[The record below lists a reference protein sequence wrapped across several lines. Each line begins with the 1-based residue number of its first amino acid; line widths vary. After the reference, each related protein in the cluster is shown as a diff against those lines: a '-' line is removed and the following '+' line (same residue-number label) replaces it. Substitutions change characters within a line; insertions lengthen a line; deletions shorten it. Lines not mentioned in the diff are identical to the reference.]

1 MRKIDEGLGK
11 LDSTP
16 VEFAGVAILAV
27 PGTPEYSAV
36 NPDTAQTLRLL
47 SQREAYWRSELAKYE
62 KRLTEARN
70 RLDPGYSGSETDDFG
85 ESHPMSLPRRQDAE
99 RANAAR
105 RQDEARALGAE
116 IDRLASDIRGAVPGA
131 DLPALSGLDLKGMQD
146 ALEAYPDKLNALSL
160 SGQDS
165 PQLFKAKMAL
175 LGIGKLLP
183 YAGRAVISQS
193 RSDKTISTIEDV
205 KTNTLPKVQTGLQG
219 IVDLVNAILRDIDS
233 DRAYLQGGSHD
244 AADNRALLERK
255 RALLTSAMR
264 PRLAAAQAMVRDTLI
279 PFQRDQIKS
288 ADPEG
293 ESYAKLLKA
302 QIKLYEASKKA
313 VETTLPWALASGGA
327 REGDTASALA
337 NIESAKA
344 KYRKFI
350 TGYDDE
356 RGRHT
361 GIDEHLFDIAR
372 RKDPNESGTEVIY
385 GETQPFSLP
394 RKIAL
399 YSEEKLRRLAQIN
412 QADAEINSVLER
424 IDAMTGGRH
433 GLLARRLPVAI
444 PEGQAGVGIIQ
455 RLVDDKTLEALGDT
469 LTQLGNEYKAK
480 AGEVSLG
487 GGDQ

>member
-1 MRKIDEGLGK
+1 
-11 LDSTP
+11 
-16 VEFAGVAILAV
+16 
-27 PGTPEYSAV
+27 
-36 NPDTAQTLRLL
+36 
-47 SQREAYWRSELAKYE
+47 
-62 KRLTEARN
+62 
-70 RLDPGYSGSETDDFG
+70 
-85 ESHPMSLPRRQDAE
+85 
-99 RANAAR
+99 
-105 RQDEARALGAE
+105 
-116 IDRLASDIRGAVPGA
+116 
-131 DLPALSGLDLKGMQD
+131 MQD
-146 ALEAYPDKLNALSL
+146 ALEAYPDKLSALSL
-160 SGQDS
+160 LGQDT

-183 YAGRAVISQS
+183 YAGRAVISWS
-193 RSDKTISTIEDV
+193 KSDKTISTIEDV

-244 AADNRALLERK
+244 AGDNSALLERK
-255 RALLTSAMR
+255 RALLTSVMR
-264 PRLAAAQAMVRDTLI
+264 PKLAGAQAMVRDTLL

-361 GIDEHLFDIAR
+361 GIEEHLADIAR
-372 RKDPNESGTEVIY
+372 RKDPNDSSTEVIY

-394 RKIAL
+394 RKIGR
-399 YSEEKLRRLAQIN
+399 YTEEK
-412 QADAEINSVLER
+412 
-424 IDAMTGGRH
+424 
-433 GLLARRLPVAI
+433 ARRAADRL
-444 PEGQAGVGIIQ
+444 GQ
-455 RLVDDKTLEALGDT
+455 R
-469 LTQLGNEYKAK
+469 
-480 AGEVSLG
+480 
-487 GGDQ
+487 GDQRRA